1 MTMKLLRIFLMLG
14 VVLTLTLS
22 AEAQK
27 KNEKTVIFKAHLH
40 CMSCKAKIEKNLP
53 FEKGIKDLKID
64 MEAKT
69 ITVTYREDK
78 NSTENIKK
86 ALEKFDV
93 KIEGVEEKAVVKKAK
108 KK

>member
-1 MTMKLLRIFLMLG
+1 MKLMKIFLMLS

-27 KNEKTVIFKAHLH
+27 KNEKTVVFKTHLH
-40 CMSCKAKIEKNLP
+40 CESCKAKVEKNLP
-53 FEKGIKDLKID
+53 FEKGVKDLKID
-64 MEAKT
+64 MQAKT

-78 NSTENIKK
+78 NSLENIQK
-86 ALEKFDV
+86 ALEKLDV
-93 KIEGVEEKAVVKKAK
+93 KIEGMEIKKPVKSAK

>member
-1 MTMKLLRIFLMLG
+1 MKLLKMFLMLG

-27 KNEKTVIFKAHLH
+27 KNEKTVVFKTHLH
-40 CMSCKAKIEKNLP
+40 CESCKAKVEKNLP

-64 MEAKT
+64 MKAKT

-78 NSTENIKK
+78 NSLENIQK
-86 ALEKFDV
+86 ALEKLDV
-93 KIEGVEEKAVVKKAK
+93 KVEGVEVKTPEKKSKKNK
-108 KK
+108 